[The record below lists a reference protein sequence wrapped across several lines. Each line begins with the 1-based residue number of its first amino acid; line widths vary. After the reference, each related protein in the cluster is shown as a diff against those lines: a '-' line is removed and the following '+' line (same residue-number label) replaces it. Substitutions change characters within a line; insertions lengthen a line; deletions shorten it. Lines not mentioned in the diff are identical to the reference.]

1 MSGREIND
9 SMSEYVTQRLVE
21 KMNEKKIKVSG
32 CRVLIL
38 GLTFK
43 ENCSDLRNSKTFDII
58 SKLKRI
64 NCKIEVYDPLIKNIN
79 SKDFQI
85 ISKPIKCRYD
95 AIIITI
101 KHNILKKCLL
111 QILSLTVKINM

>member
-1 MSGREIND
+1 M
-9 SMSEYVTQRLVE
+9 
-21 KMNEKKIKVSG
+21 
-32 CRVLIL
+32 LIL

-43 ENCSDLRNSKTFDII
+43 ENVSDLRNSKVFDII

-101 KHNILKKCLL
+101 KHNIFKKMSVADLKSYCKNKHVIYDLKYL
-111 QILSLTVKINM
+111 FKKEVSDIRL